1 MLTKNQC
8 LAARETI
15 RANKIIK
22 CQTQNDKKKNK
33 NKTSMIAYLVRVF
46 IRVFLR
52 QNLHLLWNEK
62 SKT

>member
-22 CQTQNDKKKNK
+22 CQTQNDKKKQK
-33 NKTSMIAYLVRVF
+33 QDKHDSIFSKSIYTCVFKTKLALVM
-46 IRVFLR
+46 
-52 QNLHLLWNEK
+52 E
-62 SKT
+62 